1 MPDRISDRIAE
12 DDELTPGNTKNERN
26 SDLASYMYVLGGI
39 PALIA
44 FFLILFLLTRACDQ
58 MNVMIPA

>member
-1 MPDRISDRIAE
+1 MAE
-12 DDELTPGNTKNERN
+12 ERDPQHDENERN
-26 SDLASYMYVLGGI
+26 GDLGSYLYVLGGI

-44 FFLILFLLTRACDQ
+44 FFLILFLLTGACDH

>member
-1 MPDRISDRIAE
+1 MAE
-12 DDELTPGNTKNERN
+12 QRDSSKRDENERN
-26 SDLASYMYVLGGI
+26 GDLASILYVLGGI

-44 FFLILFLLTRACDQ
+44 FFLILFLLTGACDQ